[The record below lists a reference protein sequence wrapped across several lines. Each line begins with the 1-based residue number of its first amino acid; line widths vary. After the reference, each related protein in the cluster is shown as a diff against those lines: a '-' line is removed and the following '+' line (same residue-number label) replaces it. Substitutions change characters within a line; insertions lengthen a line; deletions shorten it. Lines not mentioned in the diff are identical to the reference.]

1 MRLLALALIL
11 AFVPAGQPDRAKK
24 IVLIAGPLD
33 SHPKDS
39 HEYER
44 NIILLK
50 HCIDAS
56 PSFKG
61 ARVDVHFNGWPADPA
76 ALDDAD
82 TIFITSGGCDRRL
95 EDHPLYVGDH
105 LQVLERQMKRGCGI
119 LFHHWSTFHPAKHH
133 DLITEAV
140 GGYFDYETGPAPRK
154 WFSKIETR
162 DFTTAI
168 GAPDHPVARGV
179 KPFKVK
185 EEFYFNLKF
194 RDEDPR
200 LASILLCRDGDVRAN
215 TVAWAVERKD
225 GGRGFGFTGGHF
237 YANWWLPEFRRL
249 VLNAIA
255 WTAKIDVPAGG
266 VESTLE
272 DPARA
277 LILTGHN
284 HPAHDWRATTAAL
297 IHVLEQDP
305 RMKVEVTESPEDLAK
320 LEGVDLLVLNYCN
333 WDKPGLSDAAKA
345 GFLKHLERGGG
356 LSVIH
361 FANGAWNPT
370 IPAKESDWPDYRAKI
385 VRRVWMHPDSA
396 HDPFGP
402 FSVTVTGAPHEITA
416 GLAPFETKDE
426 LYFKQAGALPLTPLA
441 TAKSKVSGQDEPM
454 AWAYE
459 VEKALVFQT
468 VLGHSA
474 ESIRKSGA
482 LIRRGSTWAARRSPL
497 GFDPP
502 LERLEKATFRQGS
515 KWTGQAPPPQEP
527 PKPKVL
533 PADPGLEGGKFGHWG
548 KAGEADWADARWNA
562 VDVGPFMTSAL
573 KVGDETLL
581 RAISIKAGDGGVVF
595 DPDTLSLR
603 AGWTGKFLQFSPAR
617 YGLIEMPRIAGDIQ
631 WTAPAGPKGK
641 FLGLTLRGNL
651 VGISYELTRDGK
663 NPARV
668 SEWPGA
674 ETHDGITAFS
684 RIFVVDGSS
693 SLKLQIVQLPGATGM
708 EETVDGA
715 SMAVLR
721 AGDKAAAAAIV
732 SDREQPRRFAWKVV
746 QGGIEYH
753 IGPFSAPSAQEKI
766 LVWSGAAADLAKFA
780 ALVKRSPPQ
789 PANVQKEEPENLT
802 KGQRPRWPTPI
813 VTQGLI
819 SRDKGP
825 YVVDTLTVP
834 YENPWKALMFL
845 SGVDFFRN
853 GDAAVSTIH
862 GDVWIV
868 SGIDD
873 KLEKLTWKR
882 YATGLYQALGL
893 RIVDEKVYVIGRDR
907 ITRLVDQ
914 NGDGEADVYENFC
927 GDLPTTARGHDYITC
942 LETDAQGNF
951 YFVSWTGLYRV
962 SPDGMKTE
970 LVATGFRNPNG
981 LSIGPDGTITVAP
994 QEGEWTP
1001 ASAIMIAKAGG
1012 HYGYGGPKVT
1022 SDRPLG
1028 VDPPLCWI
1036 PRGIDNST
1044 GGQAWVTGD
1053 RWGPLQGGLLNFSFG
1068 QSSMMLVLREQVDGL
1083 WQGGVVPMKVG
1094 FASGAHRARF
1104 RPQDGQLYVVGT
1116 KGWVSNA
1123 TRDGSL
1129 QRVRYTGAKVHL
1141 PVEMHAVAGGL
1152 KLRFLEPLDKE
1163 IAQDGDSWAA
1173 EQWNYIY
1180 SKEYGS
1186 KEWSAMQ
1193 SNVEGHDAVEIKAIR
1208 LSEDGRG
1215 VTLEIP
1221 ALRPVMQLRLR
1232 YSLRAADGASV
1243 KGEIDSTIH
1252 RLGK

>member
-1 MRLLALALIL
+1 LLALALVL
-11 AFVPAGQPDRAKK
+11 AFIPAASHERAKK

-44 NIILLK
+44 NILLLK
-50 HCIDAS
+50 HCIDSS
-56 PSFKG
+56 PCFKG
-61 ARVDVHFNGWPADPA
+61 ARVEVHFNGWPADPA

-82 TIFITSGGCDRRL
+82 TIFLTSGGCDRKL

-105 LQVLERQMKRGCGI
+105 LQALERQMKRGCGV

-133 DLITEAV
+133 DLITEMV

-154 WFSKIETR
+154 WYSKIETR
-162 DFTTAI
+162 DFTTAV
-168 GAPDHPVARGV
+168 GAPDHPIARGV

-200 LASILLCRDGDVRAN
+200 LAPILLCREGDVRAN

-237 YANWWLPEFRRL
+237 YANWWIPEFRRL

-266 VESTLE
+266 VETTLE
-272 DPARA
+272 APARA

-297 IHVLEQDP
+297 IHDLEQDP
-305 RMKVEVTESPEDLAK
+305 RLKLDVTENPEDLAK
-320 LEGVDLLVLNYCN
+320 LDADLLVLNYCN

-370 IPAKESDWPDYRAKI
+370 IPAKDSDWPDYRAKI
-385 VRRVWMHPDSA
+385 VRRVWMHPESA

-402 FSVTVTGAPHEITA
+402 FAVSVTSVSHEITA

-426 LYFKQAGALPLTPLA
+426 LYFKQAGTLPIEPLA
-441 TAKSKVSGQDEPM
+441 TAKSKVTGQDEPM

-459 VEKALVFQT
+459 VEKARVFQT

-482 LIRRGSTWAARRSPL
+482 LLRRGSTWAARRPQL

-502 LERLEKATFRQGS
+502 LDRLEKATFRPGS
-515 KWTGQAPPPQEP
+515 KWTGPSSAPGRGATEDKQAPPPPQQEP

-533 PADPGLEGGKFGHWG
+533 PPDPGLEGGKFGHWG
-548 KAGEADWADARWNA
+548 KAGEKDWADARWNA

-573 KVGDETLL
+573 KVPDGTIL
-581 RAISIKAGDGGVVF
+581 RAISIKVGDGGAVF
-595 DPDTLSLR
+595 DADLCTFR
-603 AGWTGKFLQFSPAR
+603 AGWSGGFLAFSPAR
-617 YGLIEMPRIAGDIQ
+617 YGLIEMPKVAGDVQ
-631 WTAPAGPKGK
+631 WTGGGWDAPVRYH
-641 FLGLTLRGNL
+641 GLHLRGDR
-651 VGISYELTRDGK
+651 VVFSYEVGGVAVLDSVRADGK
-663 NPARV
+663 R
-668 SEWPGA
+668 
-674 ETHDGITAFS
+674 
-684 RIFVVDGSS
+684 
-693 SLKLQIVQLPGATGM
+693 QLRTL
-708 EETVDGA
+708 E
-715 SMAVLR
+715 
-721 AGDKAAAAAIV
+721 
-732 SDREQPRRFAWKVV
+732 
-746 QGGIEYH
+746 
-753 IGPFSAPSAQEKI
+753 IGPHPKPMTLPSKVEIPASNDP
-766 LVWSGAAADLAKFA
+766 VRVCVSSGDSPE
-780 ALVKRSPPQ
+780 AL
-789 PANVQKEEPENLT
+789 EPLT
-802 KGQRPRWPTPI
+802 KPGPSRWPAIETK
-813 VTQGLI
+813 GLAT
-819 SRDKGP
+819 SEKGP
-825 YVVDTLTVP
+825 YVVETLTVP

-845 SGVDFFRN
+845 SGVDFFKN

-868 SGIDD
+868 GGIDD

-893 RIVDEKVYVIGRDR
+893 RIVDDKVYVLGRDR

-914 NGDGEADVYENFC
+914 NGDGQADLYENFC
-927 GDLPTTARGHDYITC
+927 ADLPTTAGGHDYITC

-951 YFVSWTGLYRV
+951 YFVSWKGLFRV
-962 SPDGMKTE
+962 SPDGRKTE

-981 LSIGPDGTITVAP
+981 LSVGPDGTMTVAP

-1001 ASAIMIAKAGG
+1001 ASAIVIARPGG

-1022 SDRPLG
+1022 PERPLG

-1044 GGQAWVTGD
+1044 GGQAWVTSD
-1053 RWGPLQGGLLNFSFG
+1053 RWGPLQGQLLNLSFG

-1083 WQGGVVPMKVG
+1083 WQGGVVPMRVG

-1141 PVEMHAVAGGL
+1141 PVEMHAVGGGL
-1152 KLRFLEPLDKE
+1152 RLRFLEPLDRE

-1173 EQWNYIY
+1173 EQWNYLY

-1186 KEWSAMQ
+1186 KEWSAVQ
-1193 SNVEGHDAVEIKAIR
+1193 SNVEGHDAVDIKAIR
-1208 LSEDGRG
+1208 LSDDGRTA
-1215 VTLEIP
+1215 TLDIP

-1232 YSLRAADGASV
+1232 YSLRAADGAPV
-1243 KGEIDSTIH
+1243 KGEIDGTIH
-1252 RLGK
+1252 RLGR

>member
-1 MRLLALALIL
+1 MKTLALALLL
-11 AFVPAGQPDRAKK
+11 AVVPAAAPERAKK

-44 NIILLK
+44 NIILLR
-50 HCIDAS
+50 HCIEAS
-56 PSFKG
+56 PTFNG
-61 ARVDVHFNGWPADPA
+61 ARVEVHFNGWPADPA

-82 TIFITSGGCDRRL
+82 TIFITSGGCDRKL

-105 LQVLERQMKRGCGI
+105 LQVLERQMKRGCGVI
-119 LFHHWSTFHPAKHH
+119 FHHWSTFHPAKHH
-133 DLITEAV
+133 ELITEMV

-154 WFSKIETR
+154 WYSRIETR

-200 LASILLCRDGDVRAN
+200 LAPVLLCREGDVRPN

-237 YANWWLPEFRRL
+237 YANWWLSDFRRL

-255 WTAKIDVPAGG
+255 WTAKIEVPAGG
-266 VESTLE
+266 VDSTLD
-272 DPARA
+272 DPVRA

-305 RMKVEVTESPEDLAK
+305 RMKVEVSENPESLAK
-320 LEGVDLLVLNYCN
+320 LDGVDLLVLNYCN
-333 WDKPGLSDAAKA
+333 WDKPGLSDAAKS

-396 HDPFGP
+396 HDPFGS
-402 FSVTVTGAPHEITA
+402 FTVDVRDTHAITS
-416 GLAPFETKDE
+416 GLKPFETKDE
-426 LYFKQAGALPLTPLA
+426 LYFKQAGAEPIEPLA
-441 TAKSKVSGQDEPM
+441 TALSKVTKRNEPM
-454 AWAYE
+454 AWAYD
-459 VEKALVFQT
+459 VGKARAFQT

-474 ESIRKSGA
+474 ESIRNAGA

-502 LERLEKATFRQGS
+502 LDRLEKATFRPGS
-515 KWTGQAPPPQEP
+515 KWTGQAPPKPQDP
-527 PKPKVL
+527 PTKVL

-548 KAGEADWADARWNA
+548 KAGEKDWADARWNA
-562 VDVGPFMTSAL
+562 ADVGPFMTSAL
-573 KVGDETLL
+573 KVGESTLR
-581 RAISIKAGDGGVVF
+581 RAISVNLGKAAVVF
-595 DPDTLSLR
+595 DPETCSLR
-603 AGWTGKFLQFSPAR
+603 AGWTGGFLSFSPAR
-617 YGLIEMPRIAGDIQ
+617 YGLIDMPRIAGELQFEGPTGPVWDVPPIYRGLRLLGDRVVFEYDLDGVRVLDSPGFEDGAFTRTIEIGPRAAARRLAVLPKAKPLPSAFNAAVDENFVIIAPSDRTQ
-631 WTAPAGPKGK
+631 RAKISFGGRPTAPPSFDPPRARWGDPLVEKG
-641 FLGLTLRGNL
+641 
-651 VGISYELTRDGK
+651 
-663 NPARV
+663 AV
-668 SEWPGA
+668 S
-674 ETHDGITAFS
+674 
-684 RIFVVDGSS
+684 
-693 SLKLQIVQLPGATGM
+693 
-708 EETVDGA
+708 
-715 SMAVLR
+715 
-721 AGDKAAAAAIV
+721 
-732 SDREQPRRFAWKVV
+732 RE
-746 QGGIEYH
+746 
-753 IGPFSAPSAQEKI
+753 
-766 LVWSGAAADLAKFA
+766 
-780 ALVKRSPPQ
+780 
-789 PANVQKEEPENLT
+789 
-802 KGQRPRWPTPI
+802 
-813 VTQGLI
+813 
-819 SRDKGP
+819 KGP

-845 SGVDFFRN
+845 SGVDFFGN
-853 GDAAVSTIH
+853 GDAAVCTIH

-868 SGIDD
+868 RGIDD

-893 RIVDEKVYVIGRDR
+893 RIVDDQVHVIGRDR
-907 ITRLVDQ
+907 ITRLVDG
-914 NGDGEADVYENFC
+914 NGDGEADFYESFC
-927 GDLPTTARGHDYITC
+927 ADLPTSAGGHDYITC

-951 YFVSWTGLYRV
+951 YFVSWKGLFRV
-962 SPDGMKTE
+962 SRDGKKTE

-981 LSIGPDGTITVAP
+981 LSVGPDGTITVAP

-1001 ASAIMIAKAGG
+1001 ASAIMIAKQGG
-1012 HYGYGGPKVT
+1012 HYGYGGPKVAPE
-1022 SDRPLG
+1022 RPLG
-1028 VDPPLCWI
+1028 YDAPLCWI

-1044 GGQAWVTGD
+1044 GGQAWVTSD
-1053 RWGPLQGGLLNFSFG
+1053 RWGPLQGQLLNFSFG

-1141 PVEMHAVAGGL
+1141 PVEMHAAAGAL
-1152 KLRFLEPLDKE
+1152 RLRFLEPLDKE

-1173 EQWNYIY
+1173 EQWNYLY

-1186 KEWSAMQ
+1186 KEWSAVAA
-1193 SNVEGHDAVEIKAIR
+1193 NVEGHDAVEIKAIR
-1208 LSEDGRG
+1208 LSDDGRT

-1232 YSLRAADGASV
+1232 YSLRAADGAPV
-1243 KGEIDSTIH
+1243 KGEIDSTIN

>member
-1 MRLLALALIL
+1 VRHLALALIVAL
-11 AFVPAGQPDRAKK
+11 VPSAPPDRAKK

-61 ARVDVHFNGWPADPA
+61 ARVEVHFGGWPADPA

-82 TIFITSGGCDRRL
+82 TIFLTSGGCDHKL

-105 LQVLERQMKRGCGI
+105 LQVLERQMKRGCGVI
-119 LFHHWSTFHPAKHH
+119 FHHWSTFHPAKYH

-140 GGYFDYETGPAPRK
+140 GGYFDYETGPPPRK

-162 DFTTAI
+162 DFDTSV
-168 GAPDHPVARGV
+168 GAPDHPIARGV
-179 KPFKVK
+179 KPFRVK

-194 RDEDPR
+194 RDDDSR
-200 LASILLCRDGDVRAN
+200 LAPILLCRDGDVRAN

-266 VESTLE
+266 VESSLE
-272 DPARA
+272 EPVRA
-277 LILTGHN
+277 LVLTGHN
-284 HPAHDWRATTAAL
+284 HPAHDWRSTTAAL

-305 RMKVEVTESPEDLAK
+305 RMKVEVTENPEDLATR
-320 LEGVDLLVLNYCN
+320 LDACGLLVLNYCN
-333 WDKPGLSDAAKA
+333 WDKPGLSEAAKS

-356 LSVIH
+356 LAVIH

-370 IPAKESDWPDYRAKI
+370 IPAKDSDWPDYRARI
-385 VRRVWMHPDSA
+385 IRRVWMHPDSA
-396 HDPFGP
+396 HDPFGV
-402 FSVTVTGAPHEITA
+402 FSVTVTGAAHEITA
-416 GLAPFETKDE
+416 GLARFETKDE
-426 LYFKQAGALPLTPLA
+426 LYFKQVGSLPITPLA
-441 TAKSKVSGQDEPM
+441 TAKSKGSGQDEPM
-454 AWAYE
+454 AWAYD
-459 VEKALVFQT
+459 VEKARVFQT
-468 VLGHSA
+468 VLGHAA
-474 ESIRKSGA
+474 ESVRKAGA
-482 LIRRGSTWAARRSPL
+482 LIRRGSAWAARRAPL

-502 LERLEKATFRQGS
+502 LDLLEKATFRPGS
-515 KWTGQAPPPQEP
+515 RWTGQAAPAPQEP

-533 PADPGLEGGKFGHWG
+533 PPDPGLEGGKFGHWG

-562 VDVGPFMTSAL
+562 ADVGPFMTSAL

-581 RAISIKAGDGGVVF
+581 RAISIKVGDGGIVF
-595 DPDTLSLR
+595 DPDTLSMR

-617 YGLIEMPRIAGDIQ
+617 YGLIEKPRIAGDIQ
-631 WTAPAGPKGK
+631 WTAPRGPKGRY
-641 FLGLTLRGNL
+641 LGLILRGNR
-651 VGISYELTRDGK
+651 VGISYELPREGFG
-663 NPARV
+663 AVRI

-674 ETHDGITAFS
+674 ESYEGVTAFS
-684 RIFVVDGSS
+684 RTFVVHSGRPGLSMPVVS
-693 SLKLQIVQLPGATGM
+693 LPGSTGAI
-708 EETVDGA
+708 ETVEGV
-715 SMAVLR
+715 SLAVLR
-721 AGDKAAAAAIV
+721 AGDQVAAAALL
-732 SDREQPRRFAWKVV
+732 SPRRFAWKVE
-746 QGGIEYH
+746 GGVIAYEN
-753 IGPFSAPSAQEKI
+753 GAFNAVSAQEKV
-766 LVWSGAAADLAKFA
+766 LVWAGPSADLSKFA
-780 ALVKRSPPQ
+780 ALVKKSPPQ
-789 PANVQKEEPENLT
+789 PVNVQKEEPENIT
-802 KGQRPRWPTPI
+802 KGQPPRWPTPI
-813 VTQGLI
+813 GTKGQV

-834 YENPWKALMFL
+834 YENPWNALMFL

-853 GDAAVSTIH
+853 GDAAVCTIH

-868 SGIDD
+868 RGIDD

-882 YATGLYQALGL
+882 YATGLYQPLGL
-893 RIVDEKVYVIGRDR
+893 RIVDDKIYVLGRDR
-907 ITRLVDQ
+907 ITRLIDQ
-914 NGDGEADVYENFC
+914 DGDGEADVYENFC
-927 GDLPTTARGHDYITC
+927 ADLPTSAGGHDFITC

-951 YFVSWTGLYRV
+951 YFVSWKGLFRV
-962 SPDGMKTE
+962 SPDGKKTE
-970 LVATGFRNPNG
+970 VVAGGLRNPNG

-1001 ASAIMIAKAGG
+1001 ASAILVARPGG
-1012 HYGYGGPKVT
+1012 YYGYGGPKVT
-1022 SDRPLG
+1022 PDRPLG
-1028 VDPPLCWI
+1028 YDPPLCWI
-1036 PRGIDNST
+1036 PRGVDNST
-1044 GGQAWVTGD
+1044 GGQTWVTGD
-1053 RWGPLQGGLLNFSFG
+1053 RWGPLEGQLLSFSFG

-1141 PVEMHAVAGGL
+1141 PVELHAVAGGL
-1152 KLRFLEPLDKE
+1152 RLRFLEPLDKE
-1163 IAQDGDSWAA
+1163 IAQDGDGWSA
-1173 EQWNYIY
+1173 EQWNYLY

-1186 KEWSAMQ
+1186 KEWSALQ
-1193 SNVEGHDAVEIKAIR
+1193 SNVEGHDALDIKAIH
-1208 LSEDGRG
+1208 LSDDGRT
-1215 VTLEIP
+1215 VLLDMP

-1232 YSLRAADGASV
+1232 YSLRASDGTPV
-1243 KGEIDSTIH
+1243 KGELDATIH
-1252 RLGK
+1252 RFGR